1 MASTIIDSAPLMV
14 SFLDSLG
21 DLEPENADTTSPP
34 SLYLD
39 LEGNNLGRN
48 GSLTMIQVLVYPR
61 NHVYLIDV
69 LALGEKAFSTKGSN
83 GDTFKEILESGVSA
97 THKRSV
103 GQDRSVDKKLER
115 VYRRRSSTCE
125 MIATP
130 YIPISTSPFSA
141 SSTSS

>member
-14 SFLDSLG
+14 SFLDSLV

-97 THKRSV
+97 NHKRSV
-103 GQDRSVDKKLER
+103 GRDRRVNKKL
-115 VYRRRSSTCE
+115 
-125 MIATP
+125 
-130 YIPISTSPFSA
+130 
-141 SSTSS
+141 